1 MRITLSMTIAELIQ
15 TFENEFDAKIS
26 ISSKDKKMSTVL
38 FDISK
43 AKDKNVAISISKST
57 RVRSIE
63 KMFMDSFGIPIQIGN
78 KLGYIAPKDS
88 ILATINENMEA
99 SIGLNNKIDGLDDSD
114 NSGQYAEID
123 DDNNAK
129 ENIKQNN
136 PATKIEKNIR
146 KLSNTNDEKKE
157 DPRIKSLQ
165 EKYLHYQK
173 TEKYADMKILITE
186 IETSMLALNNRKDND
201 RILLKRVLDETKLN
215 ALNVANIYKKKRR
228 FFVFVFAIIALL
240 IFTGGTTVSLL
251 ERYNEKLIS
260 EDINKIISREDDNG
274 SNVNT
279 ELLSEKQKELQ
290 RLQNSGIKKDIMLII
305 GIFFV
310 TITLIFVVKLHK
322 YIVTSTRF
330 NQNI

>member
-1 MRITLSMTIAELIQ
+1 MRITLSMTIAELVQ

-88 ILATINENMEA
+88 ILATINENIEA
-99 SIGLNNKIDGLDDSD
+99 SIALNNKIDGLDDS
-114 NSGQYAEID
+114 GQYNEID
-123 DDNNAK
+123 DDNDTK
-129 ENIKQNN
+129 ENTKQNT
-136 PATKIEKNIR
+136 PATKIEKNTR

-228 FFVFVFAIIALL
+228 FFVFIFAIIALL
-240 IFTGGTTVSLL
+240 IFAGGTTVSLL

-260 EDINKIISREDDNG
+260 EDINKIISREDDNEG
-274 SNVNT
+274 SVNT